1 MNPFNNTAR
10 LWSLLCLLWVMS
22 VSGCTASQSL
32 TAPSTATAPPTLTP
46 TVQPT
51 PQVTGSTSAPMS
63 LRIWLPPQFDPT
75 RNTSAGEILQAR
87 LDEFTKRRGLPIEVR
102 IKALS
107 GVGGM
112 VESLSTTNA
121 AAPLALPDLVL
132 LPRPLF
138 EAAALKGL
146 LYPIE
151 GQISPFDTK
160 DWYDYAIQ
168 LAHLQNSTYGVPF
181 AGDALVLIYRP
192 AEIATPPA
200 DWNALLNLTEP
211 LIFAA
216 ADEQALFPL
225 AQYMATGAAIQD
237 DEGRPMLEREA
248 LIRLFTFFQEA
259 ERANVLPFWLTQYTT
274 YDQAWQAYLQGSANL
289 TIGWTSQY
297 LGELPVDSRAASMPT
312 PEGNSFTL
320 ANGWIWAFSN
330 LPKRHTTAIELAEFL
345 TDGDFLARWTAAAG
359 VLPPRRS
366 ALEGWSDATLKGLAR
381 QTVGTAQII
390 PRNDLLA
397 ALSPVLQQATIEVL
411 KEQGDPLSVTEKV
424 VQRLTAP

>member
-1 MNPFNNTAR
+1 MNPFTNTAR

-63 LRIWLPPQFDPT
+63 LRIWLPPQFYPP
-75 RNTSAGEILQAR
+75 RNTPAGEILQAR

-151 GQISPFDTK
+151 GQISPFDAK

-192 AEIATPPA
+192 AEIATPTKQH
-200 DWNALLNLTEP
+200 L
-211 LIFAA
+211 
-216 ADEQALFPL
+216 
-225 AQYMATGAAIQD
+225 
-237 DEGRPMLEREA
+237 R
-248 LIRLFTFFQEA
+248 
-259 ERANVLPFWLTQYTT
+259 RAV
-274 YDQAWQAYLQGSANL
+274 
-289 TIGWTSQY
+289 
-297 LGELPVDSRAASMPT
+297 
-312 PEGNSFTL
+312 
-320 ANGWIWAFSN
+320 
-330 LPKRHTTAIELAEFL
+330 
-345 TDGDFLARWTAAAG
+345 
-359 VLPPRRS
+359 RR
-366 ALEGWSDATLKGLAR
+366 
-381 QTVGTAQII
+381 
-390 PRNDLLA
+390 
-397 ALSPVLQQATIEVL
+397 
-411 KEQGDPLSVTEKV
+411 
-424 VQRLTAP
+424 